1 MMVALLACLALGC
14 KNSSEASTAPD
25 PAALK
30 AQKDLIA
37 KRDALLAQ
45 REELQGKR
53 DKLDVEIQKVA
64 ADGGDTK
71 ELAKSR
77 AALDQQIEGST
88 REVIDTMS
96 NKLDSV
102 LASTSASTGDKA
114 ANLANR
120 EATTASREKDFA
132 AREARIA
139 AREKDMADREHA
151 LELRM
156 KDTCVSAGP
165 TIIQQVTAPPK
176 DGTYGRKDVEA
187 QIARAHAAM
196 TKKGLVNGDLPGPAQ
211 TLESEST
218 KAQSASEWSKAYGYA
233 TQLIAFVDAI
243 KVDRP
248 FVMAKYNRLNA
259 RVTSV
264 KQDDATTAQLNEGMK
279 DVLQKFGDGDFAG
292 ANRKLNALSVLVK

>member
-1 MMVALLACLALGC
+1 MLLLIALAAGC
-14 KNSSEASTAPD
+14 KNSSDAATPD

-45 REELQGKR
+45 REELKDKR
-53 DKLDVEIQKVA
+53 DKLDVEIQKVT

-88 REVIDTMS
+88 REMIDTMS
-96 NKLDSV
+96 NKLDTV
-102 LASTSASTGDKA
+102 LASASASSGDKTAQIA
-114 ANLANR
+114 AREATAANR
-120 EATTASREKDFA
+120 ERDFA

-156 KDTCVSAGP
+156 KDTCAGSGP

-196 TKKGLVNGDLPGPAQ
+196 AKKGLVNGDLPGPAQ
-211 TLESEST
+211 ALEGDAN
-218 KAQSASEWSKAYGYA
+218 KAQSASEWSRAYGYA

-243 KVDRP
+243 KLDRP

-264 KQDDATTAQLNEGMK
+264 RQDDATTAQLNEGMK